1 MRIRNARWKTDTAP
15 IDDECTCHTCTHFSR
30 AYVHHLI
37 RAGEIL
43 GARLATIHNLHYYH
57 RLMAEMRAAI
67 EAQCFADFTARFQ
80 ETQTLGW

>member
-1 MRIRNARWKTDTAP
+1 MRLP
-15 IDDECTCHTCTHFSR
+15 HCHTCTHFSR

-67 EAQCFADFTARFQ
+67 EAHRFADFTARFH
-80 ETQTLGW
+80 EMQTHGW

>member
-1 MRIRNARWKTDTAP
+1 
-15 IDDECTCHTCTHFSR
+15 CSHFSR

-57 RLMAEMRAAI
+57 RLMADMRAAI
-67 EAQCFADFTARFQ
+67 EAQRFADFTMQFH
-80 ETQTLGW
+80 EMQTRGW